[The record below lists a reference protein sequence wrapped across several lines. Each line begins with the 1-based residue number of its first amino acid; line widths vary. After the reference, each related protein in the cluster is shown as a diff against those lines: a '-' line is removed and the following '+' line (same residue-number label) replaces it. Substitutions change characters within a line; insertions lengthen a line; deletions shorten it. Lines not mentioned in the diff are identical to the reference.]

1 MDGMRRILTLRAR
14 WINEAGGRDT
24 RVAARP
30 IAWHTAQVNRNAQLV
45 FALVCMVGGGVFAV
59 FMGQWGAY
67 QGNKRPCESGLSAST
82 LKEKYGV
89 VVPDDVRIC
98 RESSTKVD
106 PIKRFE
112 LVSASPSTL
121 CLMSFGLLDCP
132 SLTKES
138 LRWTSAMGKRWDG
151 GEAQKS
157 GDDHLRME
165 FTRKSSG
172 AVHLS
177 LSRSRYA
184 EVTADLEVHT
194 GESSGGK
201 AKKGGHG
208 DDD

>member
-1 MDGMRRILTLRAR
+1 MDGIRRMVARRPR
-14 WINEAGGRDT
+14 WINEGGGRDT

-30 IAWHTAQVNRNAQLV
+30 IAWHTAQVNR
-45 FALVCMVGGGVFAV
+45 
-59 FMGQWGAY
+59 
-67 QGNKRPCESGLSAST
+67 GNKRPCESGLSAST

-121 CLMSFGLLDCP
+121 CLMSFELLDCP
-132 SLTKES
+132 SLTKEG
-138 LRWTSAMGKRWDG
+138 LRWTSAMSKRWDG

-157 GDDHLRME
+157 GEDHLRME

-177 LSRSRYA
+177 LAKSRYA